1 MKFLFSFF
9 ARHFLKIV
17 GVLLLLLSYELFSW
31 YVYIDNPRFA
41 NKMFPRLEYIIF
53 TSYPEFATYYGMD
66 QGLIGFRKNFIQAT
80 IVLFDSSII
89 TIFRLFLGV
98 GLGIL
103 LGVTT
108 GLLLGINSLVREISL
123 PPILL
128 LRTIPIMALIPLF
141 LFWFGTREIG
151 IIIFVIFAVFSMM
164 IVSTLEAIRNV
175 PKILLNYA
183 RCLGAS
189 RIQIYK
195 TIVIPYI
202 LPTLNGSIR
211 VILGIGFA
219 LVLAGELLATD
230 RGLGWLMILSERYLQ
245 TGRMMVIVII
255 FIIYTLV
262 LNFIYM
268 KLSNKINHW
277 KN

>member
-1 MKFLFSFF
+1 MKYIINFFLN
-9 ARHFLKIV
+9 HYLKIV
-17 GVLLLLLSYELFSW
+17 GVFLLLLSYEIFAW

-41 NKMFPRLEYIIF
+41 NKMFPRLEYIFF
-53 TSYPEFATYYGMD
+53 TSYPEFATYYGLE
-66 QGLIGFRKNFIQAT
+66 QGLIGFRVNFYQAT
-80 IVLFDSSII
+80 LVLIDSSLT
-89 TIFRLFLGV
+89 TILRLFLGV

-103 LGVTT
+103 LGVGT
-108 GLLLGINSLVREISL
+108 GLLLGISPLVREISL

-151 IIIFVIFAVFSMM
+151 IIIFVIFAVFSIM

-175 PKILLNYA
+175 PKILLSHA
-183 RCLGAS
+183 QCLGATKM
-189 RIQIYK
+189 QTYK
-195 TIVIPYI
+195 TVVIPYI

-211 VILGIGFA
+211 VILGISFA

-230 RGLGWLMILSERYLQ
+230 KGLGWLMILSERYLQ
-245 TGRMMVIVII
+245 TGRMLVIVII
-255 FIIYTLV
+255 FIIYAII
-262 LNFIYM
+262 LNITYIKF
-268 KLSNKINHW
+268 SNKINHW

>member
-1 MKFLFSFF
+1 MKLLFIFF
-9 ARHFLKIV
+9 ARHYLKFFGIC
-17 GVLLLLLSYELFSW
+17 LLLLSYELFAW
-31 YVYIDNPRFA
+31 YVFMDNPRFA
-41 NKMFPRLEYIIF
+41 NKMFPRLEYIFF

-66 QGLIGFRKNFIQAT
+66 QGLIGFRKNFFQAT
-80 IVLFDSSII
+80 IVLFDSSVI

-103 LGVTT
+103 LGVAS
-108 GLLLGINSLVREISL
+108 GLLLGISSLVREISL

-151 IIIFVIFAVFSMM
+151 IIIFVIFAVFSIM
-164 IVSTLEAIRNV
+164 IVNTLEAIRNV
-175 PKILLNYA
+175 PNILLNYS
-183 RCLGAS
+183 RCLGATKMQS
-189 RIQIYK
+189 YR
-195 TIVIPYI
+195 TIVFPYI
-202 LPTLNGSIR
+202 LPNLNGSIR
-211 VILGIGFA
+211 VVLGISFA

-245 TGRMMVIVII
+245 TGRLMVIVLI
-255 FIIYTLV
+255 FIIYTMI
-262 LNFIYM
+262 LNAIYM
-268 KLSNKINHW
+268 KISNKVNHW

>member
-255 FIIYTLV
+255 FIIYTLI